1 MVASATRST
10 TDCSASGS
18 SSSARRSTNCIA
30 NKITAQLLLLAAD
43 PDKDIYLYINSPG
56 GSITAG
62 MAIYDTMQF
71 IKNDVVTIAMGMAA
85 SMVESLLS
93 AGTPGKRFALPN
105 AEILIHQPSA
115 GLAGS
120 ASDIKIHA
128 ERLLH
133 TKKRMAELTS
143 FHTGQT
149 VEQITRDSDRDR
161 WFILIEAKE
170 YGLIDDIVPT
180 AAGMPG
186 GGGTGPFRSSMLPPG
201 RRVAPRRSP
210 GAPSAPERRRR
221 PSSAPSRPPQ
231 ALTGSSGDTV
241 NDFPGQRHLRPHAG
255 RVHRSSCGVPL
266 RHPALRRAHLA
277 GRARST
283 TRTRSCS
290 RSA

>member
-1 MVASATRST
+1 MPSAAGEPSIGGGLGDHVYNRLLNERIIFLGQPV
-10 TDCSASGS
+10 DDD
-18 SSSARRSTNCIA
+18 IA
-30 NKITAQLLLLAAD
+30 NKITAQLLLLAAAD
-43 PDKDIYLYINSPG
+43 PEKDINLYINSPG

-71 IKNDVVTIAMGMAA
+71 IKNDVMTIAMGLAA
-85 SMVESLLS
+85 SMGQFLLS

-143 FHTGQT
+143 LHTGQT

-161 WFILIEAKE
+161 WFDAHEAKE
-170 YGLIDDIVPT
+170 YGLIDDVIAT

-186 GGGTGPFRSSMLPPG
+186 GGGTG
-201 RRVAPRRSP
+201 A
-210 GAPSAPERRRR
+210 
-221 PSSAPSRPPQ
+221 
-231 ALTGSSGDTV
+231 
-241 NDFPGQRHLRPHAG
+241 
-255 RVHRSSCGVPL
+255 
-266 RHPALRRAHLA
+266 
-277 GRARST
+277 
-283 TRTRSCS
+283 
-290 RSA
+290 